1 LRMVVDG
8 GSSTEV
14 TQELKDGA
22 KGVRWR
28 EQLVEFSDSV
38 ATADLIE
45 STTADSNTAA
55 RSGLIEEGTTVVKE
69 KMPSTSRLRRLRGL
83 GGTNG
88 TPSKGL
94 LASTLLPDEVEEEA
108 AEAAAKAKAAA
119 ASPAVAE
126 EVKKERKSRLQPP
139 KKLMLNPSVTSLS
152 GLPVL
157 AGKENAS
164 QLFSPA
170 KKLGAFAKGKIP
182 VPTSNVVGDGT
193 GARPVKRLRAPRK
206 L

>member
-1 LRMVVDG
+1 
-8 GSSTEV
+8 
-14 TQELKDGA
+14 
-22 KGVRWR
+22 
-28 EQLVEFSDSV
+28 
-38 ATADLIE
+38 
-45 STTADSNTAA
+45 
-55 RSGLIEEGTTVVKE
+55 
-69 KMPSTSRLRRLRGL
+69 
-83 GGTNG
+83 
-88 TPSKGL
+88 
-94 LASTLLPDEVEEEA
+94 LLPDEVEEEA

-119 ASPAVAE
+119 APLVTE

-170 KKLGAFAKGKIP
+170 KKLGAPAKGKIP
-182 VPTSNVVGDGT
+182 VPTASATMMGDGT
-193 GARPVKRLRAPRK
+193 GARAVKRLRAPRR